1 MRNMQNGSCLCG
13 KVKFEIEGTF
23 ESFYL
28 CHCKYCQ
35 KDTGSAHAANLF
47 STTANLV
54 WLCGKDNIQT
64 FNLPSTRHSKSFCK
78 DCGSAVP
85 SLQMEGKLLA
95 TPAGSLDNELDV
107 LPIAH
112 IFYSSKSSW
121 ENNLEKIKKF
131 EKYPE

>member
-1 MRNMQNGSCLCG
+1 MRNKQNGSCLCG
-13 KVKFEIEGTF
+13 KVKFEINGNF

-47 STTANLV
+47 STTAELI
-54 WLCGKDNIQT
+54 WLSGKEHTQT
-64 FNLPSTRHSKSFCK
+64 FNLPSTRHAKSFCK
-78 DCGSAVP
+78 ECGSAVP

-95 TPAGSLDNELDV
+95 VPAGSLDHELD
-107 LPIAH
+107 LKPSAH

-121 ENNLEKIKKF
+121 ENDLEKIKKF